1 MSKTLSVVIPAYNG
15 EKYIATALSSL
26 VDGKKFIKEVIV
38 ALDHCT
44 DNTEKIAMQF
54 AGTISVQVVH
64 VAEDLPNG
72 PGNARQAGLDVAT
85 GDWIGFL
92 DVDDVFTTNTVQTI
106 AKTLR
111 ELEAE
116 ETKKGISIPMI
127 IGNFTERNGKTG
139 ITGFVHKNDSTWVH
153 GKWYQR
159 QFLVDH
165 DIRFA
170 PNLYTHED
178 VYFNN
183 QVINHII
190 GCGFSY
196 CTLDENLYFWN
207 QNDHS
212 MTSSPRYTEENFDDY
227 SRSVMTAGLELC
239 TVYPKK
245 KDDYLK
251 ILLNN
256 YCLMYLYYMNFRYK
270 HPTDVN
276 PEIAGI
282 MNKYYNSICSV
293 YDIDDDTI
301 WNYYVKMVDQYPK
314 WKESVAR
321 SYHSFYEEWTL
332 KDFIYTIVKTMG
344 D

>member
-54 AGTISVQVVH
+54 AGTIPVQVVH

-170 PNLYTHED
+170 PDLYTHED

-207 QNDHS
+207 QNDYS

>member
-26 VDGKKFIKEVIV
+26 VDGKNFIKEVIV

-44 DNTEKIAMQF
+44 DNTETIAMQF
-54 AGTISVQVVH
+54 AETIPVQVVH
-64 VAEDLPNG
+64 VAEGLPNG

-106 AKTLR
+106 VKTLD
-111 ELEAE
+111 ELEAAE
-116 ETKKGISIPMI
+116 AKKGISIPMI

-139 ITGFVHKNDSTWVH
+139 TTGFVHKNDSTWVH

-159 QFLVDH
+159 QFLIDH

-170 PNLYTHED
+170 PDLYTHED

-239 TVYPKK
+239 KIYPKK
-245 KDDYLK
+245 KDDYFK

-256 YCLMYLYYMNFRYK
+256 YCLMYLYYMNFLYY
-270 HPTDVN
+270 HPDDIN

-282 MNKYYNSICSV
+282 MTNYFSKICEEYKV
-293 YDIDDDTI
+293 TPDEI
-301 WNYYVKMVDQYPK
+301 WGYYVKMVDQYPK

-321 SYHSFYEEWTL
+321 SYHSFYEKWTL
-332 KDFIYTIVKTMG
+332 KDFLFDKVRV
-344 D
+344 DA